1 VASDAPSIASTALLA
16 LCDRIES
23 TKRKMLDAKEQMA
36 LAELLTQLS
45 KAELAVKR
53 LEKMAGDV

>member
-1 VASDAPSIASTALLA
+1 
-16 LCDRIES
+16 
-23 TKRKMLDAKEQMA
+23 MLDAKEQMA